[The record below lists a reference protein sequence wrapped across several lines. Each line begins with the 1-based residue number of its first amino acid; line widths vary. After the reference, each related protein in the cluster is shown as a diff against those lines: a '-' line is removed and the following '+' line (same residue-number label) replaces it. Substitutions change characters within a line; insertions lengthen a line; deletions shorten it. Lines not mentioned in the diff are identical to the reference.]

1 MRLLKI
7 ALLIALFISYSSVLA
22 FETYRDRWRVIYPNS
37 NADDIGGSAIAD
49 ENGCQVCHR
58 DVEGGSPWN
67 SYGWQIRDLIRNE
80 NESIDEAIDSV
91 EFDNL
96 DGNSIGAT
104 SLDQIIANFQPGWA
118 VGNVNT
124 IYFSNGSTAT
134 NQPSPATPSST
145 GIDFPASTI
154 TNPVADITSGTIS
167 ARLVEVAT
175 NFNAPLRG
183 VTAPGINGSM
193 FVVEQTG
200 KIFRVELS
208 TGNKTLFHD
217 VGPDLVPI
225 SPSYDERG
233 LLGLA
238 FHPNY
243 QSNGLFYTYQ
253 SEPAR
258 DSQDDDVDFSTDELG
273 RAPSLAHRSMVVEYR
288 AVDASCNSRIQKRD
302 TLMIIDQ
309 PQNNHNGGDLAFD
322 PDGYLYISLGD
333 GGAANDQGPGHNLGG
348 NSRDNSNVL
357 GSILRIDPLGNNSL
371 NAKYGIPGDNP
382 FIAAGDQGVDE
393 IFAYGFRNPFRI
405 SFDAVTGELYTGD
418 VGQNQI
424 EEVDV
429 VVSGGNYGWNWKE
442 GSFNFYN
449 PGPDSGTYLSNV
461 GAPGLPNDV
470 IDPIAEYDHD
480 DGISV
485 TGGFVYR
492 GSEIPELANHYVFGD
507 FSGSNFST
515 ATGRL
520 FHQNRAN
527 SQLREFILAMPLV
540 GYVTGFGQDVE
551 NELYVVVNN
560 QPNPGGQEGK
570 LLRLADTSTSVSYPS
585 ADGESAMCPPAVQG
599 DELCF
604 PIPTNKGS
612 TAVICL

>member
-7 ALLIALFISYSSVLA
+7 ALLIALLISYSSAFA
-22 FETYRDRWRVIYPNS
+22 FETYRDRWRAIYPDS

-58 DVEGGSPWN
+58 DVGGGSPWN
-67 SYGWQIRDLIRNE
+67 SYGWEIRGLINSM
-80 NESIDEAIDSV
+80 NIDDAIRFV
-91 EFDNL
+91 EIDNL
-96 DGNSIGAT
+96 DGNSVGAN
-104 SLDQIIANFQPGWA
+104 SLDQIIADFQPGWA

-124 IYFSNGSTAT
+124 VYFSNGSTVT
-134 NQPSPATPSST
+134 NQPPPATPAST
-145 GIDFPASTI
+145 DIDFPTSTI
-154 TNPVADITSGTIS
+154 TNPIADITNGTIS

-258 DSQDDDVDFSTDELG
+258 SSQDDDVDFSTVV
-273 RAPSLAHRSMVVEYR
+273 PMFSPNHRSMVVEYR
-288 AVDASCNSRIQKRD
+288 AVDASCNSNIQKRD

-309 PQNNHNGGDLAFD
+309 PQSNHNGGDLAFG

-333 GGAANDQGPGHNLGG
+333 GGAANDQGPGHKLRGTG
-348 NSRDNSNVL
+348 RDNTNVL
-357 GSILRIDPLGNNSL
+357 GSILRIDPTGNNSV
-371 NAKYGIPGDNP
+371 NGKYGIPNDNP
-382 FIAAGDQGVDE
+382 FIADGDQGVDE
-393 IFAYGFRNPFRI
+393 IYAYGFRNPFRI
-405 SFDAVTGELYTGD
+405 SFDAVSGELYTGD
-418 VGQNQI
+418 VGQNQV

-442 GSFNFYN
+442 GSFSFYN
-449 PGPDSGTYLSNV
+449 PISGNYLSNV
-461 GAPGLPNDV
+461 AAPGLPNDV

-480 DGISV
+480 DGISI

-492 GSEIPELANHYVFGD
+492 GSEIPELADHYVFGD
-507 FSGSNFST
+507 FSGSNFGT

-520 FHQNRAN
+520 FHHNNAN
-527 SQLREFILAMPLV
+527 GQLREFILNTPLV

-551 NELYVVVNN
+551 NELYVVVND
-560 QPNPGGQEGK
+560 QFNPSGQEGS
-570 LLRLADTSTSVSYPS
+570 LLRLADTSTSASYPS
-585 ADGESAMCPPAVQG
+585 AEGESALCPPVAQG
-599 DELCF
+599 EDLCF
-604 PIPTNKGS
+604 PIPTKTGG
-612 TAVICL
+612 AAIICF